1 MIKSGL
7 QVRGL
12 GFKCD
17 GARDS
22 FVYHEA
28 WQ

>member
-1 MIKSGL
+1 MLNSGL
-7 QVRGL
+7 QVGGL
-12 GFKCD
+12 GFTSD
-17 GARDS
+17 RARDS